1 MYCVQ
6 VQRGLAGAVKQVQL
20 LLVIIWVYDMY
31 HAFSRP
37 QVQQGLAGAV
47 KRVQLLV
54 VHLRQECVTVSAAC
68 ARAGV
73 SADNARRQLR
83 VAFLVHQ
90 EACR

>member
-1 MYCVQ
+1 MH
-6 VQRGLAGAVKQVQL
+6 QRAQSSV
-20 LLVIIWVYDMY
+20 
-31 HAFSRP
+31 
-37 QVQQGLAGAV
+37 QVQQGLAGAA

-54 VHLRQECVTVSAAC
+54 VHLRQECVAVSAAC